1 MTLSNLRIRNL
12 SSWTI
17 LIFGLLALVLGLI
30 GLIRPETML
39 QLLGF
44 EMLERAE
51 RVGGDFTVTF
61 LTASSMASFNM
72 GVYYVLAA
80 LNNVRQFYAWTVPF
94 RIVTFVMFTLAVV
107 RGFAPDGFIGVAVWE
122 LVGALLTGAALWY
135 ERRKA
140 AAR

>member
-17 LIFGLLALVLGLI
+17 LIFGLLALVLGVI

-44 EMLERAE
+44 EMLESAE

-72 GVYYVLAA
+72 GAYYVLAA
-80 LNNVRQFYAWTVPF
+80 LNNVRQFYMWTVPF
-94 RIVTFVMFTLAVV
+94 RIVTFVVFTLAVV
-107 RGFAPDGFIGVAVWE
+107 RGFAPVGFIGVAMWE

-135 ERRKA
+135 ERRKV
-140 AAR
+140 